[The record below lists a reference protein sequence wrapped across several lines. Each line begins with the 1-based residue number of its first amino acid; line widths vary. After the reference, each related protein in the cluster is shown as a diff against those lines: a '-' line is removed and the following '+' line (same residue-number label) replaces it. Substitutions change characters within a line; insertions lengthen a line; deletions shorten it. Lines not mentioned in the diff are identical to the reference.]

1 VSAAL
6 PPGLDPAAVRAV
18 ATDMDRTILPSSL
31 ELSPATVRAIAR
43 VRRAGIEAIIATGR
57 MFASTRPYALQLG
70 ITAPVICYQ
79 GALIVDPVTGEWLQH
94 RPIDVPVALEVIAAV
109 RREGFHMNV
118 YVDDQLCVEKPTP
131 EARTYAEHARLEM
144 VVVGNFDTWLHQPT
158 TKIVIVGEPGAL
170 DDLEQRLRSRFDD
183 RLFIAKSLPIFLEVA
198 SPGVSKGAALHFVC
212 ERLGIDPAATIAFGD
227 GANDLELLEAAGLGV
242 AVADAEPALL
252 RIADWTVP
260 PVGQD
265 GVAGFLDRLVDSRA

>member
-6 PPGLDPAAVRAV
+6 PPGLDPASVRAV
-18 ATDMDRTILPSSL
+18 AMDMDRTILPSSL
-31 ELSPATVRAIAR
+31 ELSPATLRAVAGL
-43 VRRAGIEAIIATGR
+43 RRAGIEPIIATGR

-79 GALIVDPVTGEWLQH
+79 GALVADPATGEWLQH

-144 VVVGNFDTWLHQPT
+144 VVVGNFDTWLHHPT
-158 TKIVIVGEPGAL
+158 TKIVVVGDPAAL
-170 DDLEQRLRSRFDD
+170 DDLEGRLRSRFDD

-198 SPGVSKGAALHFVC
+198 SPGVSKGAALRFVC
-212 ERLGIDPAATIAFGD
+212 DRLEIDPAATVAFGD
-227 GANDLELLEAAGLGV
+227 GANDLELLEAAGTGV
-242 AVADAEPALL
+242 AMADAEPALL
-252 RIADWTVP
+252 AIADWTVP
-260 PVGQD
+260 PVAQD
-265 GVAGFLDRLVDSRA
+265 GVAGFLDLLVHSRA